1 MKRSR
6 LKNIINKSNA
16 IKQEVGNPFDEF
28 KKSLPIEVNDNYR
41 LEAAWKAY
49 GKPKDFKQAV
59 WYGMIQPTGDQE
71 FRLPSIGYNEET
83 DEYEYLN
90 KGKDNE
96 TVNKDIRVWDNDV
109 IPFVKEL
116 KNGGYIRTFNEEKDC
131 WTYTKNKPQEIQ
143 NEQREVIEQFQQGGK
158 PSKKKDWNS
167 YYEFLETLPK
177 NLQKGNDTDTSEGY
191 RMKLLF
197 DNTPNLWT
205 FEDGLN
211 GENPIFTKEEDG
223 YHAPSVIQ
231 LPDGHYEF
239 LKSSNHPTFQK
250 EIEWYN
256 SDDAK
261 SFREKYILRSKDDQG
276 VPLVYYQYIPN
287 NPQAFKQGGQM
298 NLIPEGALHARKNN
312 MEGAGKDFTAKGIPV
327 MTADSKEQVAE
338 IEKNEIVFNKEV
350 TNFIEENYKKFYSDE
365 SSSSEKDELAIKVG
379 KRLVKEILKNT
390 DDRTGLIEEVAN
402 KNNLEYHK

>member
-1 MKRSR
+1 MKKSR
-6 LKNIINKSNA
+6 LKNIVNISKSISNKS
-16 IKQEVGNPFDEF
+16 IGEFDYF
-28 KKSLPIEVNDNYR
+28 KDSLPNQVRDSYR

-143 NEQREVIEQFQQGGK
+143 NEQNEVIEQFQQGGK
-158 PSKKKDWNS
+158 SSKKKDWNS

-177 NLQKGNDTDTSEGY
+177 NLQKGNDTDTLEGY

-205 FEDGLN
+205 FEDGLK

-276 VPLVYYQYIPN
+276 VPLVYPQYIPN
-287 NPQAFKQGGQM
+287 NPQAFRQGGQM

-312 MEGAGKDFTAKGIPV
+312 MKLAESGDVTHKGIPV
-327 MTADSKEQVAE
+327 VDNQGQQQAE
-338 IEKNEIVFNKEV
+338 IECNEIILNLTTTQKIEKFYKEYKEEESQSKKNEIA
-350 TNFIEENYKKFYSDE
+350 IECGKM
-365 SSSSEKDELAIKVG
+365 LAKSII
-379 KRLVKEILKNT
+379 EDT
-390 DDRTGLIEEVAN
+390 DDKTDLIQEVAN
-402 KNNLEYHK
+402 K